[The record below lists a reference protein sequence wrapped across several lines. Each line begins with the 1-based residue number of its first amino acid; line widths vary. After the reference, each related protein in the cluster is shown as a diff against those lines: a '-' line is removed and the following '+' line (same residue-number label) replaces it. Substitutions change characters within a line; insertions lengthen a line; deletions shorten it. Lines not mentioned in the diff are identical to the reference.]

1 MKNTIQTDLT
11 SIFAF
16 RIIKPSLACVVQ
28 GQQDSLTLRLPH
40 GPRPGL
46 ARPGEAEHDY
56 QLVTPSPSD
65 SGTQVGFN
73 SDARVSTFAA
83 LVGAA

>member
-1 MKNTIQTDLT
+1 MHSQPMKNTIQIDVDKLDKRFYYYF
-11 SIFAF
+11 IFENSKRQYLHF

-46 ARPGEAEHDY
+46 ARPGEAKHDY
-56 QLVTPSPSD
+56 
-65 SGTQVGFN
+65 
-73 SDARVSTFAA
+73 
-83 LVGAA
+83 